1 MSMVSAV
8 VTQRRLP
15 AVVPGWARLA
25 AAIVVGVALAAG
37 CRRDQGA
44 PPGPPQAP
52 PDDKPTT
59 ASAALPGGTVDFVER
74 AVALGIE
81 ATYRNGGESDQFTI
95 LESLGGGVGWFDF
108 DRDGWLDLVATGGGG
123 IAADERITGLPC
135 QLFRSR
141 DGRAFRPVAAEA
153 GIVDH
158 ALYSHGVAV
167 GDHDNDGFQDLIVTG
182 YGVPQFWRNMGDG
195 TFTAAPSPAGEDSR
209 WSSSAGWGDLDGDGN
224 LDLYLARYVNW
235 SFDNHPLCTASDAV
249 RDICPPRSFE
259 GLPDA
264 VYLGNGDGTFT
275 DASAAVGLRQDGKG
289 LGVLLADLDVDGDLD
304 IYVANDTTDN
314 FLYVND
320 GRGHFAEM
328 GLVSGTALDDQGVP
342 NGSMGIDLCDFNRDG
357 LPDLWVTNFEREW
370 FALYRNEGRGYFL
383 HVSRRYGIT
392 DIGGL
397 FVGFGTAVDDF
408 NADGWGDIV
417 VTHGHVIKHPDDSP
431 LLQEPLFL
439 RFDGDRFRR
448 GNPEPG
454 SYFALPH
461 MGRGLASGDYDGDG
475 DLDLAIAHVEAPVA
489 ILENRFPQSGR
500 SILVQLVGT
509 VSNRDAVGARLE
521 VIAGSAPSPAIQVI
535 GGGSYLSHSDRR
547 LHVVVPAGAGG
558 ASPAPA
564 LRLRIH
570 WPSGIVQDVALPGAQ
585 RELRIVESG
594 DLPGSA
600 SGTELGGP
608 S

>member
-1 MSMVSAV
+1 MRMVSPV
-8 VTQRRLP
+8 GSQRRLR
-15 AVVPGWARLA
+15 VVVRGWARLA
-25 AAIVVGVALAAG
+25 VAIVVGVALSAG
-37 CRRDQGA
+37 CRREQGA
-44 PPGPPQAP
+44 PAGPPKAA
-52 PDDKPTT
+52 PDDKPAT
-59 ASAALPGGTVDFVER
+59 ALAAPPGGTADFVER
-74 AVALGIE
+74 AAALGIE
-81 ATYRNGGESDQFTI
+81 ATYRNGGEADQFTI

-108 DRDGWLDLVATGGGG
+108 DRDGWLDLVATGGGT
-123 IAADERITGLPC
+123 ITADEQITGLPC

-141 DGRAFRPVAAEA
+141 DGRAFRPVATEA

-182 YGVPQFWRNMGDG
+182 YGVPHFWRNMGDG
-195 TFTAAPSPAGEDSR
+195 TFTAAPSPAGEDTR
-209 WSSSAGWGDLDGDGN
+209 WSSSAGWGDLDGDGI

-249 RDICPPRSFE
+249 RDICAPRSFE

-304 IYVANDTTDN
+304 VYVANDTTDN

-320 GRGHFAEM
+320 GHGHLAEM

-392 DIGGL
+392 DIGGM
-397 FVGFGTAVDDF
+397 FVGFGTVVDDF

-417 VTHGHVIKHPDDSP
+417 VTNGHVIKHPDDSP
-431 LLQEPLFL
+431 LFQEPLFL

-448 GNPEPG
+448 GIPEPG

-521 VIAGSAPSPAIQVI
+521 VIAGSAPSPAIQVT

-564 LRLRIH
+564 LRLRIR

-600 SGTELGGP
+600 PGTESGGP